1 MGELQDTSY
10 KIIESYNKGYQ
21 KGQQDLTI
29 NNVHKKYNG
38 LCIEFK
44 TPNGNGKLSDEQ
56 KELLE
61 RYEEQTWKYR
71 WQCVSLLTTVWAC
84 CWAISLEHNCTY

>member
-44 TPNGNGKLSDEQ
+44 TPNGNGKLSDDQ
-56 KELLE
+56 TELLE
-61 RYEEQTWKYR
+61 IYEEQNYK
-71 WQCVSLLTTVWAC
+71 CIVSNDYDHVIREIGCMKDTR
-84 CWAISLEHNCTY
+84 I